1 MERTQATYV
10 TSRVSLLNRNIFSL
24 FSVIECGV
32 SSSSCPSTLLCV
44 PCLILAIHRMHKSS
58 VNCPCC
64 SLFAE
69 QQNTRRRRENEQE
82 REENLNFLKLNVKLR
97 LRYCLLPCHVE
108 GYKFLHLRSRFMV
121 PVHFIGNCHLG
132 NYSKHFHPATLQRR
146 NHG

>member
-1 MERTQATYV
+1 MWCIFFL
-10 TSRVSLLNRNIFSL
+10 VSLYTSLRAMFDTCNPSHAQVIRELSLLFSL
-24 FSVIECGV
+24 CR
-32 SSSSCPSTLLCV
+32 
-44 PCLILAIHRMHKSS
+44 A
-58 VNCPCC
+58 
-64 SLFAE
+64 AE
-69 QQNTRRRRENEQE
+69 YGTRRRRENEQE